1 MEYLPLGD
9 LKQQN
14 LEQPVTLEETEITF
28 CQMLSALQHLHSKGF
43 AHRDVKPANILVASR
58 SPLLTKLADF
68 DMVKSLDR
76 LITQC
81 GTYRYAAPEILDRG
95 GLRCK
100 RKWRDAIDT
109 GDGKETGSILKEYT
123 AAVDVWSLAVIIL
136 ELTVGLPDTPH
147 QVHGEWVQHICNTI
161 DGTAESLPE
170 ELHQTLSQML
180 ELIPEERISVTQCL
194 LPVSKRS
201 LQKPAS
207 AVYGSVL
214 SSRRTQSTR
223 RMFSQSKQT
232 DRMSKLTTVTAICNP
247 AKIQLRRY
255 LG

>member
-9 LKQQN
+9 LRQQN
-14 LEQPVTLEETEITF
+14 LEQSVTLQETETIF

-68 DMVKSLDR
+68 DMVNSLDR

-81 GTYRYAAPEILDRG
+81 GTYHYAAPEIFVLGGFRG
-95 GLRCK
+95 K
-100 RKWRDAIDT
+100 RKWRYAMDT
-109 GDGKETGSILKEYT
+109 VDGKETGATPKEYT
-123 AAVDVWSLAVIIL
+123 AAVDVWSLAVVIL
-136 ELTVGLPDTPH
+136 ELTVGLPDTLYH
-147 QVHGEWVQHICNTI
+147 IHGEWAQHVRNRI
-161 DGTAESLPE
+161 DGTAESLPR

-180 ELIPEERISVTQCL
+180 ELVPEELISISQCL

-207 AVYGSVL
+207 AVHRSVL
-214 SSRRTQSTR
+214 SSRRTRSTR
-223 RMFSQSKQT
+223 KILSRSIEAG
-232 DRMSKLTTVTAICNP
+232 RMSEPTTIAAICNP
-247 AKIQLRRY
+247 TKIQLRRY
-255 LG
+255 LQ